1 MQATSPSPETNE
13 LPKSAYSHS
22 EDRGKMQTARF
33 VATLAPIL
41 LVSLIPCKAED
52 QARFEVASVK
62 ANTSGTGDFSQGIT
76 PEGRFSARNFTVW
89 NLIRQAYKLRD
100 LQISGGPGWIK
111 TDGFDIE
118 ARPASPVSRDKMNE
132 MLRSLLAERFQLKV
146 HTESRNLPAY
156 ALVVSNS
163 GSKLQPATGAGGPQN
178 TRLGQLDVPKMGM
191 EQLSQVLEFDL
202 DRPVIDR
209 TGLAG
214 EFAIH
219 LEWTRERDR
228 TAAGDAPVAQSR
240 PSIFTALQEQ
250 LGLKLESIKAPV
262 DVLVIDGVELP
273 SAN

>member
-1 MQATSPSPETNE
+1 
-13 LPKSAYSHS
+13 
-22 EDRGKMQTARF
+22 
-33 VATLAPIL
+33 
-41 LVSLIPCKAED
+41 
-52 QARFEVASVK
+52 
-62 ANTSGTGDFSQGIT
+62 
-76 PEGRFSARNFTVW
+76 VW